1 MNNVQRLFMMITNIN
16 LFLIIIFFNNANEV
30 ITDFFRANCLIILF
44 MISALWVSGK
54 MTEIYD
60 GMFNSL
66 VPFTID
72 YRFKYMIC
80 IMVDILV
87 HILPVLI
94 MGLPKRNF
102 SFVCSILFIICWYV
116 LVYENLDDIYLPII
130 KEYSYNIFLYTL
142 LCVIFYIILQQQDR
156 KSVV

>member
-16 LFLIIIFFNNANEV
+16 LLLVIIFFNSANEV

-72 YRFKYMIC
+72 YRIKYMLCVI
-80 IMVDILV
+80 IDLTLHV
-87 HILPVLI
+87 LPVLLI
-94 MGLPKRNF
+94 GFPNEKF
-102 SFVCSILFIICWYV
+102 SLLLSTLFITCWYV
-116 LVYENLDDIYLPII
+116 LVYENLDDIYLPIV

-142 LCVIFYIILQQQDR
+142 LCVLVFIILQ
-156 KSVV
+156 